1 MIKHDIYDKT
11 KIYFIIIIFFY
22 KILYNYKLSSVKG
35 VSKLNK
41 HKLQRKWRK
50 MK

>member
-11 KIYFIIIIFFY
+11 KIYFIIIFFY

-41 HKLQRKWRK
+41 HKLQRK
-50 MK
+50 

>member
-1 MIKHDIYDKT
+1 MIKYDIYDKT

-22 KILYNYKLSSVKG
+22 KILHSYELSSVKG

-41 HKLQRKWRK
+41 HKLQ
-50 MK
+50 